1 MKDCHG
7 QIIFLLCY
15 VDILPF
21 IFPFIGSQTFGI
33 CILFGHCQYCCREH
47 SWVNC
52 WVDCS
57 HFPLTCAWENCRII
71 QELGVNCLWFTSVNC
86 FPVQPEHVPFL
97 QLGRRILISPP
108 PCQRLLLSVRLSIAP
123 SWMESYLI
131 MVSVSLMVDGIL
143 CAHYQGLGELNPDL
157 PYC

>member
-1 MKDCHG
+1 MSDSYSALAYIYNKIKKKRLLWKEKMLTPFHG

-15 VDILPF
+15 VNIPPF
-21 IFPFIGSQTFGI
+21 IFPFVGSQTFGI

-52 WVDCS
+52 WVDSS
-57 HFPLTCAWENCRII
+57 HFPLTCVWENCRII
-71 QELGVNCLWFTSVNC
+71 QELGVNCLWLTSVNC

-108 PCQRLLLSVRLSIAP
+108 PCQRLLLSVRLSVAP
-123 SWMESYLI
+123 S
-131 MVSVSLMVDGIL
+131 
-143 CAHYQGLGELNPDL
+143 
-157 PYC
+157 